1 MFFVCLQIGLRKLE
15 SDEDEEEEEVVEDE
29 EGRSRDLSDDDGRRK
44 KFQEKTVPIRSS
56 SPSGSPEPQV
66 TAGMFKGFSFKKR
79 STTNK
84 PQIRQRTSDFS

>member
-1 MFFVCLQIGLRKLE
+1 MSSNRPQETVE
-15 SDEDEEEEEVVEDE
+15 SDEDEEDEEEVVEDE
-29 EGRSRDLSDDDGRRK
+29 EGRSRNLSDDDGQRK
-44 KFQEKTVPIRSS
+44 KFQEKIAPLHS

-66 TAGMFKGFSFKKR
+66 TSGMFKGFSFKKR

>member
-1 MFFVCLQIGLRKLE
+1 MSSNRPQETVE
-15 SDEDEEEEEVVEDE
+15 SDEDEEEDVEEEE
-29 EGRSRDLSDDDGRRK
+29 EKEGRSQGLSDDDGRRK
-44 KFQEKTVPIRSS
+44 KFQEKTAPIRSS

-66 TAGMFKGFSFKKR
+66 TSGTFKGFSFKKR